1 MVELKKTMRKELTI
15 RMKNIRIL
23 LRNIRDGFKNVF
35 RNFSLSLAS
44 ISCITVTLL
53 LVSVAIIG
61 SLNVENFTKLISDDF
76 TIVAF
81 VENKADKEK
90 EESIKK
96 EIEKISNIESISY
109 KTKKEVAEEMKA
121 SSETFRSIISTWDE
135 DENPLSDTY
144 SIKVKDLEKIEKT
157 AEKIKKVD
165 GIEIV
170 KYGEGMVD
178 SMVSIF
184 DIIKKIL
191 IVIVV
196 GLVVVT
202 AFLIANTIKITIFSR
217 QDEIEIKR
225 LVGASN
231 FSIKQPFAIEGLIIG
246 VLGSII
252 PILATIYGYT
262 FLYEKTGGKL
272 FSQFIRLVKPF
283 PFVINISVVLL
294 VIGAVVGMI
303 GSNRAVRKY
312 LKI

>member
-1 MVELKKTMRKELTI
+1 
-15 RMKNIRIL
+15 MKNVRIL
-23 LRNIRDGFKNVF
+23 FRNIRDGFKNVF
-35 RNFSLSLAS
+35 RNLSLSIAS

-81 VENKADKEK
+81 VDNQANEEKEK
-90 EESIKK
+90 KILKDIKK
-96 EIEKISNIESISY
+96 VSNIESITFTS
-109 KTKKEVAEEMKA
+109 KKEVAKEMKA
-121 SSETFRSIISTWDE
+121 SSETFNSIISSWSE
-135 DENPLSDTY
+135 EENPLSDTY
-144 SIKVKDLEKIEKT
+144 SIKVQDLEKIEKT
-157 AEKIKKVD
+157 AEKIKKID

-184 DIIKKIL
+184 DIIKKVL

-217 QDEIEIKR
+217 QEEIEIKR

-252 PILATIYGYT
+252 PILATIYGYS
-262 FLYEKTGGKL
+262 FLYDKTGGKI

-283 PFVINISVVLL
+283 PFVLNISVVLL
-294 VIGAVVGMI
+294 IIGAVVGMI